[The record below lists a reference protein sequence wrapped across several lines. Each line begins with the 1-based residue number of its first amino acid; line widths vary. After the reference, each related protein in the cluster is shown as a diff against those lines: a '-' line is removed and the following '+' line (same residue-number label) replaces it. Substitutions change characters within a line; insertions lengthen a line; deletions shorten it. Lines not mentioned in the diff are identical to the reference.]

1 MGYKMGVIMNRT
13 NLLIAMLAISLSVVA
28 CSGIIDRV
36 MPGPEMKKADQM
48 WADVPT
54 MDDMKPNDL
63 EMPTGMKI
71 VLRTILGNL
80 GRLNK
85 EGENQT
91 TGDID
96 WLAFSSPQ
104 APAEIQ
110 KFYTNEKMSSFGGW
124 DTSKE
129 STCAGGNQNEK
140 AGVFCV
146 FQKKANGKKDGLVII
161 VAEDEKTK
169 GSNLFF
175 VRVETDEK
183 PNANKP

>member
-1 MGYKMGVIMNRT
+1 MNKK
-13 NLLIAMLAISLSVVA
+13 NLMIAVVA
-28 CSGIIDRV
+28 LSLAAIACSSIVDRV
-36 MPGPEMKKADQM
+36 MPGPEMKKADSM
-48 WADVPT
+48 WTDVPT

-63 EMPTGMKI
+63 EMPAALKI
-71 VLRTILGNL
+71 VLRTIIGNM

-85 EGENQT
+85 EGEDQT
-91 TGDID
+91 TGNID
-96 WLAFSSPQ
+96 WLVFSSPQ
-104 APAEIQ
+104 PPAEIQ
-110 KFYTNEKMSSFGGW
+110 KFYTNDKMNSFGGW

-146 FQKKANGKKDGLVII
+146 FQKKADGKKDGLVII

-169 GSNLFF
+169 GSNIFF
-175 VRVETDEK
+175 VRIETDEK